1 MILSHL
7 DPLCTATGADFTDRP
22 SACTPIGAS
31 TVAAPLQLVVGCRG
45 GQVDLELVA
54 LCVLVVVVAPCV
66 LAILT

>member
-1 MILSHL
+1 MISSHL
-7 DPLCTATGADFTDRP
+7 DTLCSASADFTDRP

-45 GQVDLELVA
+45 GQVDLALVA
-54 LCVLVVVVAPCV
+54 LCVLVELVAPCV